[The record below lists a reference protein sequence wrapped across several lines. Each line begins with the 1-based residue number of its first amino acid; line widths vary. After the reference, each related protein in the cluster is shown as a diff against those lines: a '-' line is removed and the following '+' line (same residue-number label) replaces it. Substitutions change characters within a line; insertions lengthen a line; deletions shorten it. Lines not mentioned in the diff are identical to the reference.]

1 MQITF
6 KDANTKELWVADEVS
21 PENEYLCV
29 TKREGA
35 YYIFNTLTGK
45 PFLKVKFATKELAL
59 EMGKLLHNWYR
70 EYFWIWE
77 DEEWRKRD
85 LPTLVQYT
93 IPHGEEINRI
103 LKGWKADET
112 ITNLNVFREMI

>member
-35 YYIFNTLTGK
+35 YFIFNTLTGK
-45 PFLKVKFATKELAL
+45 PFLKVRFATKELAL
-59 EMGKLLHNWYR
+59 EMGRLLHNWYKD
-70 EYFWIWE
+70 YFWIWE

-112 ITNLNVFREMI
+112 ITSLNIFSGLV